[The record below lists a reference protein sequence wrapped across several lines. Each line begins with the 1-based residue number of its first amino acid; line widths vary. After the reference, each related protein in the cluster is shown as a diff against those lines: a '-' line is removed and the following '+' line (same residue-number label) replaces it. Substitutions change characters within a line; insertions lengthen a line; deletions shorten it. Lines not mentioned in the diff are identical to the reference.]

1 MSDDYEFEKA
11 YWGNCCNTFDED
23 QKHYVYANLMGLKRT
38 HYSFDVGNKTILDIG
53 SGPTS
58 MLLKTVNLKAGRVV
72 DPIAYPQWTRDRYAM
87 KNIDVLVDLGENV
100 DESGWDEVWIYNCLQ
115 HAEDPERI
123 IANAR
128 RAGKVLR
135 FFEWIDIPAH
145 DGHPWM
151 LTEELLNQW
160 IGAKGGTCQLAQSG
174 CYGRAYYGVFPQ

>member
-11 YWGNCCNTFDED
+11 YWGDCCNTFDED
-23 QKHYVYANLMGLKRT
+23 QKHYVYGNLMGLKRT

-58 MLLKTVNLKAGRVV
+58 MLLKTRNLKAGRVV

-87 KNIDVLVDLGENV
+87 KNIDVVVDIGENV
-100 DESGWDEVWIYNCLQ
+100 AESGWDEVWIYNCLQ

-128 RAGKVLR
+128 RAGAVLR